1 MTAFHLKNKQTATL
15 NKSFQNRG
23 ESKFVGQ
30 KET

>member
-1 MTAFHLKNKQTATL
+1 MTAFHLKNKQTITL
-15 NKSFQNRG
+15 NKSSRNGR